1 MIMRQKFQLRV
12 LPSPLTKLDVNIK
25 RMRSVSSLWMVWE
38 WSSLS
43 DVLTL
48 LSCSLQLHCS
58 LMPDIHDVEV
68 GKKSSSGIRAKRS
81 LSNPSITTSYASE
94 RRASVWRNLD
104 CNRLSFNP
112 TLILFGDERM
122 VYELQD
128 WDDHNERR
136 RRAALTCDPQ
146 SCVAFDKQMNFS
158 DSSIAFTWW
167 REIRNRSTLSFLA
180 DRWHYQH

>member
-1 MIMRQKFQLRV
+1 MWTLRGWDPCQACGWFESGRV
-12 LPSPLTKLDVNIK
+12 FP
-25 RMRSVSSLWMVWE
+25 MSSLFCLVVCSYTAPWCLHTRCWGWE
-38 WSSLS
+38 
-43 DVLTL
+43 
-48 LSCSLQLHCS
+48 
-58 LMPDIHDVEV
+58 M
-68 GKKSSSGIRAKRS
+68 SSSSIRAKRS

-122 VYELQD
+122 IYELKD

-136 RRAALTCDPQ
+136 RRAALICDPQ

-158 DSSIAFTWW
+158 DSWIAFTWR
-167 REIRNRSTLSFLA
+167 REIHNRSKLSFLA